1 MTVLIACDTI
11 ITRVQGSAG
20 RHVAKSVGL
29 EPEINTVC
37 RASRARHGRPASVA
51 LPRYGHSGT
60 NVAFC
65 TLFNGSGKNH
75 LAYAAYFGPLLLHSN
90 LRRSILDRFRQHVQI
105 MGFLYPGKL
114 AIGA

>member
-75 LAYAAYFGPLLLHSN
+75 LAYAAYFGPFS
-90 LRRSILDRFRQHVQI
+90 RFSYVVPPILCDWHHMFSVQRCDS
-105 MGFLYPGKL
+105 
-114 AIGA
+114 